1 MPRIL
6 DLALNR
12 IFRSRWGIALM
23 LAFLVLAVVGI
34 GRLFNGS
41 ASSPPLTSAP
51 SPAPA
56 LSADPSED
64 DSVISVAPPPSPS
77 TFPGAAQP
85 EAVSYAFASA
95 WVDHRDVSQEA
106 WHDGLVPNATK
117 RLSNELQN
125 TDPAAVPASRVL
137 GRPNLVPTGDGLVNA
152 VVTTDTGK
160 LTLRLVAPDKH
171 WLVDGIDWDPS

>member
-6 DLALNR
+6 ELGLNR
-12 IFRSRWGIALM
+12 IFRSRWGIALV
-23 LAFLVLAVVGI
+23 LAVLVLAVVGI

-41 ASSPPLTSAP
+41 AASPPLTSAA
-51 SPAPA
+51 SPAPV

-64 DSVISVAPPPSPS
+64 DSVISAAPPPSTT
-77 TFPGAAQP
+77 TFPGAEP
-85 EAVSYAFASA
+85 EAVAYAFASA
-95 WVDHRDVSQEA
+95 WVDHRDVSQKA

-117 RLSNELQN
+117 RLSEELDN

-137 GRPNLVPTGDGLVNA
+137 GRPTLVPTADGLVNA
-152 VVTTDTGK
+152 VVNTDAGK
-160 LTLRLVAPDKH
+160 LTLRLIAPDKH